1 MLFIVPCLVFSG
13 VNDYSYPSSNHPH
26 VPSLQKATCL
36 QTNIWL
42 LDSSA
47 ICSTTQKEF
56 SDFSTPHSPEHSMA
70 NQTTR
75 MKTEMSSLPLTSPLV
90 SWPLFSSWDMARQIF
105 YWNLFSGH
113 FYPWEVKVTYWNP
126 GVPMKWHW
134 AYFFTG
140 WMYIMGNKHIIISFS
155 NFLFCTFNTY

>member
-1 MLFIVPCLVFSG
+1 MSDLISQRCHPCAMLFIVPCLVFSG

-75 MKTEMSSLPLTSPLV
+75 MKTEMSSLLINPPCSLDHFSLPET
-90 SWPLFSSWDMARQIF
+90 WPGKLSTEISVQAI
-105 YWNLFSGH
+105 SI
-113 FYPWEVKVTYWNP
+113 P
-126 GVPMKWHW
+126 GR
-134 AYFFTG
+134 
-140 WMYIMGNKHIIISFS
+140 
-155 NFLFCTFNTY
+155 